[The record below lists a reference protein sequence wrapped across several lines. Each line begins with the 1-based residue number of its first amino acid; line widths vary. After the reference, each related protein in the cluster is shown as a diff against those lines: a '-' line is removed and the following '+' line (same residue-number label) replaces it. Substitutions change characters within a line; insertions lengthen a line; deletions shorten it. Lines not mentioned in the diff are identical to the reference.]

1 MPLLIYST
9 RETDQTARRGGV
21 AMAVRRARK
30 KATKKKV
37 TKKKA
42 TKKKVT
48 KKKAT
53 KRKVTKKKA
62 TKRKVTKKK
71 AAKKKV
77 TKKKAAKKKVA
88 KKKVSKAKPKS
99 KRKPRYTC
107 VLCGVEVAISKEGLG
122 ISRLLCCGH
131 PMRKK

>member
-9 RETDQTARRGGV
+9 RETDETARRGGV

-53 KRKVTKKKA
+53 KKKVTRKKATKKKATKKKA

-71 AAKKKV
+71 AV
-77 TKKKAAKKKVA
+77 RN
-88 KKKVSKAKPKS
+88 KVSKAKPRS
-99 KRKPRYTC
+99 KPKPRYTC
-107 VLCGVEVAISKEGLG
+107 VLCGVEVTVAKEGLG